1 MRSIL
6 GNFGYVNKNVKEIE
20 NELREDFDRFNAILK

>member
-6 GNFGYVNKNVKEIE
+6 GNFGFVNKNVKEIE
-20 NELREDFDRFNAILK
+20 NELREDFDRFYAILK